1 MIKPTFEQLVALF
14 QISVFLSDAQRS
26 IDLVRI
32 DERSKNLVILAGESI
47 VVEIAPNGRRL
58 IR

>member
-47 VVEIAPNGRRL
+47 VVEIMPNGRRL